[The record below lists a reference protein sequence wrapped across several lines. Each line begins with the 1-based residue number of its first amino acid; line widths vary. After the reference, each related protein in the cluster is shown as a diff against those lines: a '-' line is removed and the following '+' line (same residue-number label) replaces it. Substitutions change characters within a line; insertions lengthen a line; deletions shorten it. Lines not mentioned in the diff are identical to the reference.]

1 MASKRKKAAPEY
13 LPPAE
18 RILAAK
24 FLATS
29 NLGQPEP
36 RSADPL
42 ASSWWTGARPRSVG
56 GDVRLLPRARWARL
70 WARAGSTLPVGSGRN
85 LGEGAANVRDP

>member
-36 RSADPL
+36 RSADP
-42 ASSWWTGARPRSVG
+42 AEVNRAWAECRMAHEAEGIDVTEEYDSWLRCSTTRSG
-56 GDVRLLPRARWARL
+56 RSLGTTWRLSC
-70 WARAGSTLPVGSGRN
+70 AGS
-85 LGEGAANVRDP
+85 ADPA

>member
-36 RSADPL
+36 RSADPAEVNRAWAECRMAHEAEGIDVTEEYDSWL
-42 ASSWWTGARPRSVG
+42 ADLERGDAFSVEAWRKLQARGKGA
-56 GDVRLLPRARWARL
+56 
-70 WARAGSTLPVGSGRN
+70 
-85 LGEGAANVRDP
+85 

>member
-36 RSADPL
+36 RSADPAEVNRAWAECRMAHGAEGIDVTEEYDAWL
-42 ASSWWTGARPRSVG
+42 ANLERGDAFSVEAWRKFQARGKV
-56 GDVRLLPRARWARL
+56 A
-70 WARAGSTLPVGSGRN
+70 
-85 LGEGAANVRDP
+85 